1 MNEFKNKP
9 VLYLFKTNFTDSKHK
24 DKLFFCPYCTQVEGM
39 MSLFPIIRQEIEIRY
54 VNFEKPRGALNT
66 LCGEANQSCP
76 QLVFINGD
84 DEISS
89 SYSTAGI
96 GKIKRIELTLS
107 ILDYFSKKFDLAKRH

>member
-76 QLVFINGD
+76 QLVFINSD

-89 SYSTAGI
+89 AYSVAGI
-96 GKIKRIELTLS
+96 AKVKRIDQTLN
-107 ILDYFSKKFDLAKRH
+107 ILDYFSEKFDLSERH